1 MPLLFKFIFSYGV
14 ILILQK
20 EEKLWVLQCGKTN
33 ENGLIKSLIS
43 VEELKTLKLFE
54 AIILMPRIMPIKTM
68 LLSHEELKKYFN

>member
-1 MPLLFKFIFSYGV
+1 M
-14 ILILQK
+14 
-20 EEKLWVLQCGKTN
+20 QCGKTN